1 MVDFLS
7 IGECMV
13 EFARE
18 ADGRY
23 GRRFGG
29 DTLNT
34 AVYAARS
41 GVSAGYATALG
52 SDPYSDKI
60 RALCDTESIETGTIL
75 TVKGRMPGLYL
86 IETDEH
92 GERSFF
98 YWRDR
103 APARERFEL
112 PDEARVTA
120 AMKAAKIVYFSGITL
135 SLYSP
140 AGLDRFHA
148 ALGEARAGGT
158 RIAFDGNYRPSGWG
172 GDAANARPV
181 FARFLKLVDI
191 ALPSFDDEVALW
203 GDSDPQATL
212 KRLAGHGIGEIALK
226 NGPAGA
232 LIADADGSR
241 AVPVPEWV
249 EPVDTTAAGDSFG
262 GAYLAARLKG
272 ETPEAAAL
280 AGHRMAGHVIRH
292 RGAVVPRA

>member
-18 ADGRY
+18 PDGRY

-34 AVYAARS
+34 AIYAARS
-41 GVSAGYATALG
+41 GVNTGYAMALG
-52 SDPYSDKI
+52 NDPYSSSI
-60 RALCDTESIETGTIL
+60 RALCKTEGVDDATIL

-86 IETDEH
+86 IETDDH

-98 YWRDR
+98 YWRER
-103 APARERFEL
+103 APARELFEL
-112 PDEARVTA
+112 PGHERVVA
-120 AMKAAKIVYFSGITL
+120 AMKAAKIIYFSGITL

-140 AGLDRFHA
+140 AGLATFHA
-148 ALGEARAGGT
+148 ALTEARAGGT
-158 RIAFDGNYRPSGWG
+158 RIAFDGNFRPSGWG

-181 FARFLKLVDI
+181 FARFLALVDI

-203 GDSDPQATL
+203 DDSSPQATL
-212 KRLAGHGIGEIALK
+212 KRLAGYGIGEIALK
-226 NGPAGA
+226 NGPQGA
-232 LIADADGSR
+232 LLANAAGET
-241 AVPVPEWV
+241 AVPVPEWI

-262 GAYLAARLKG
+262 GAYLAARLKD
-272 ETPEAAAL
+272 EAPEAAAL
-280 AGHRMAGHVIRH
+280 AGHRMAGHVIRY

>member
-18 ADGRY
+18 PDGRY

-41 GVSAGYATALG
+41 GVSAGYGTALG
-52 SDPYSDKI
+52 GDPYSDGI
-60 RALCDTESIETGTIL
+60 RALCKAESLDTGTIL

-86 IETDEH
+86 IETDDH

-103 APARERFEL
+103 APARDLFEL
-112 PDEARVTA
+112 PEQARVA
-120 AMKAAKIVYFSGITL
+120 SAMKAAKIVYFSGITL

-140 AGLDRFHA
+140 AGLDTFHA
-148 ALGEARAGGT
+148 ALVAARASGT

-181 FARFLKLVDI
+181 FARFLALVDI

-212 KRLAGHGIGEIALK
+212 KRLTSHGISEIALK
-226 NGPAGA
+226 NGPKGA
-232 LIADADGSR
+232 LIGDATGSR
-241 AVPVPEWV
+241 AVPVPEWI

-272 ETPEAAAL
+272 DEPDVAAL
-280 AGHRMAGHVIRH
+280 AGHRMAAHVIRH

>member
-18 ADGRY
+18 PDGRY

-41 GVSAGYATALG
+41 GVSAGYAMALG
-52 SDPYSDKI
+52 TDPYSDSI
-60 RALCDTESIETGTIL
+60 RALCRAEHVDDGTIL

-86 IETDEH
+86 IETDDH

-103 APARERFEL
+103 APARELFEL
-112 PDEARVTA
+112 PGHARVTSAMA
-120 AMKAAKIVYFSGITL
+120 AARIVYFSGITL
-135 SLYSP
+135 SLYSA
-140 AGLDRFHA
+140 AGLDTFHD
-148 ALGEARAGGT
+148 ALVAARAGGT

-172 GDAANARPV
+172 GEAANARPV

-203 GDSDPQATL
+203 GDSDQQDTL

-232 LIADADGSR
+232 LIGDAAGSR
-241 AVPVPEWV
+241 AVPVPEWI
-249 EPVDTTAAGDSFG
+249 EPIDTTAAGDSFG

-272 ETPEAAAL
+272 DAPEVAAL
-280 AGHRMAGHVIRH
+280 AGHRMAAHVIRH
-292 RGAVVPRA
+292 RGAIVPRA